1 MTTEGPT
8 LNFPCPRKVEFVA
21 VGKIKLGPMPQIT
34 LLFFG
39 TRKNEGFMSP
49 NP

>member
-1 MTTEGPT
+1 M
-8 LNFPCPRKVEFVA
+8 LNLPCPRKVVFVA
-21 VGKIKLGPMPQIT
+21 VGNTRVGPMPQIT